1 MDDNDRLLSVTEAAE
16 YLNVGERF
24 IRRVV
29 ADRRL
34 PFVKVGK
41 YVRLKKSVLDAFIE
55 ANTVAP
61 IEAPRDTSNPRPSG
75 RHSWGDAAS
84 DP

>member
-1 MDDNDRLLSVTEAAE
+1 MDDNDRLLSVGEAAE

-29 ADRRL
+29 ADRRI

-41 YVRLKKSVLDAFIE
+41 YVRLKKSALDAFIE
-55 ANTVAP
+55 ANTVVP
-61 IEAPRDTSNPRPSG
+61 DEPPRDTRNP
-75 RHSWGDAAS
+75 
-84 DP
+84 

>member
-1 MDDNDRLLSVTEAAE
+1 LDTDDRLFSVGEAAE

-29 ADRRL
+29 AERRI

-55 ANTVAP
+55 ANTVLP
-61 IEAPRDTSNPRPSG
+61 DER
-75 RHSWGDAAS
+75 
-84 DP
+84 